1 MKKNKA
7 YLPLLYSIIFIV
19 LFNSIGSFLHF
30 RLDLTSEKRYTLSEK
45 TKKVLS
51 ELDDLIYIQVYLK
64 GDFPSGFKRLQK
76 ETKEILEGF
85 KNIAGK
91 RLDFEFINPSEGS
104 SEKDRNAVYQQLLEK
119 GLKPTDL
126 QVKEKAG
133 MSSSIIFPGAII
145 YYKEKHLP
153 LELLKNQLG
162 VLPEVALNNSIE
174 MLEYQF
180 ISAISKLTINRNEKI
195 AFFCLK

>member
-91 RLDFEFINPSEGS
+91 SVL
-104 SEKDRNAVYQQLLEK
+104 
-119 GLKPTDL
+119 
-126 QVKEKAG
+126 
-133 MSSSIIFPGAII
+133 M
-145 YYKEKHLP
+145 KHSL
-153 LELLKNQLG
+153 
-162 VLPEVALNNSIE
+162 
-174 MLEYQF
+174 F
-180 ISAISKLTINRNEKI
+180 
-195 AFFCLK
+195 

>member
-76 ETKEILEGF
+76 ETEEILEGF

-91 RLDFEFINPSEGS
+91 RLDF
-104 SEKDRNAVYQQLLEK
+104 
-119 GLKPTDL
+119 
-126 QVKEKAG
+126 
-133 MSSSIIFPGAII
+133 
-145 YYKEKHLP
+145 
-153 LELLKNQLG
+153 
-162 VLPEVALNNSIE
+162 
-174 MLEYQF
+174 
-180 ISAISKLTINRNEKI
+180 
-195 AFFCLK
+195 